1 MTPLVWLVTGATSG
15 IGRATIN
22 EIISRGDKV
31 IASGRN
37 VERRLGGLKS
47 DNVALFELDIT
58 SSIEILEQK
67 VQEAWGIF
75 GHIDVL
81 FNNAGMSSMKSVE
94 ESDEAF
100 TARIFQT
107 NLFAPLTLT
116 RLFLP
121 LLRSR
126 AASLVSDI
134 NRYPITIAY
143 TSSAAAWTS
152 LPFLGTYS
160 ASKAA
165 LSSYVE
171 TLHKELRPLGIRC
184 VSIECGGFPTNLG
197 QPRSESDTAF
207 GTEGTSLPDAYGP
220 WLAEVGGMFMGD
232 PMKFMPGDL
241 AKVGT
246 AIVDVVK
253 KEGAVSDKKWV
264 GRVLLGTDAYE
275 SVVQKCEEMV
285 KVAAE
290 WKAVSFGTDREEAFD
305 GKTDKRYLK
314 FTSIVEGEE

>member
-1 MTPLVWLVTGATSG
+1 MPPLVWLVTGAPSG
-15 IGRATIN
+15 ISRATIN

-37 VERRLGGLKS
+37 VELRLGELKS
-47 DNVALFELDIT
+47 GHVALLELDIT
-58 SSIEILEQK
+58 ANVEILERK
-67 VQEAWGIF
+67 VQEVWNIF

-81 FNNAGMSSMKSVE
+81 FNNAGMSSMKSVAE
-94 ESDEAF
+94 ADEAF
-100 TARIFQT
+100 TA
-107 NLFAPLTLT
+107 P
-116 RLFLP
+116 
-121 LLRSR
+121 
-126 AASLVSDI
+126 
-134 NRYPITIAY
+134 
-143 TSSAAAWTS
+143 AAWTS
-152 LPFLGTYS
+152 LPFMGTYS

-171 TLHKELRPLGIRC
+171 SLHKELRPLGIRC

-197 QPRSESDTAF
+197 QPRFEADSAF

-220 WLAEVGGMFMGD
+220 LLTEVGGMFMSD

-241 AKVGT
+241 TRVGT
-246 AIVDVVK
+246 AIVDIVKAEGVV
-253 KEGAVSDKKWV
+253 GDKKWV
-264 GRVLLGTDAYE
+264 ARVLLGSDAYE

-290 WKAVSFGTDREEAFD
+290 WKVASFGTDREEAFE

-314 FTSIVEGEE
+314 FTSIVDEEE